1 MVYIL
6 VAILMFGVLIAVH
19 EFGHFIT
26 AKLFGIR
33 VNEFSIGM
41 GPALFKREKGETLYS
56 LRLLPIGGYCAM
68 EGEDE
73 ENDNPRSFSNKS
85 PWRKLII
92 LAAGSVMNF
101 IAGFVLVAILFGT
114 AGSYVVPVV
123 RDFMDGFSCAGAEG
137 LQAGDRIVSVNGH
150 RIFVYSDLSTQL
162 STATGET
169 MDLVV
174 ERDGEKVYLDN
185 VSLPRQERTDEEGNT
200 TNYRG
205 ITIGAQVLPA
215 GLGTK
220 LIYSWNTT
228 LDYVRLVWVS
238 LGDLVRGAVGI
249 KDLSGPVGIV
259 DTMSQVGSQSASVG
273 AAIQNLLWLAALIAV
288 NLAVMNLLPLPAL
301 DGGRVFFLLL
311 NGVLFALF
319 KRKIDAKYEGYVHLA
334 GLAALMTLMLMVTF
348 SDIGKIIAR

>member
-6 VAILMFGVLIAVH
+6 VSILMFGVLIAVH

-73 ENDNPRSFSNKS
+73 ESDDPRAFGN
-85 PWRKLII
+85 
-92 LAAGSVMNF
+92 AAAWKKV
-101 IAGFVLVAILFGT
+101 IVLVAGAFMNFLTGLIVVLVLYAPAQGFYQEIY
-114 AGSYVVPVV
+114 AGSMEGYGTE
-123 RDFMDGFSCAGAEG
+123 DCG
-137 LQAGDRIVSVNGH
+137 LQEGDRFLSVDGHKVLTYGNAQFYMGRAGD
-150 RIFVYSDLSTQL
+150 
-162 STATGET
+162 T

-249 KDLSGPVGIV
+249 KEI
-259 DTMSQVGSQSASVG
+259 
-273 AAIQNLLWLAALIAV
+273 
-288 NLAVMNLLPLPAL
+288 
-301 DGGRVFFLLL
+301 GRAHV
-311 NGVLFALF
+311 
-319 KRKIDAKYEGYVHLA
+319 
-334 GLAALMTLMLMVTF
+334 
-348 SDIGKIIAR
+348 

>member
-73 ENDNPRSFSNKS
+73 ESDDPRAFGN
-85 PWRKLII
+85 
-92 LAAGSVMNF
+92 AAAWKKV
-101 IAGFVLVAILFGT
+101 IVLVAGAFMNFLTGLIIVLVLYAPAQGFYQEIYAESMEGYGT
-114 AGSYVVPVV
+114 E
-123 RDFMDGFSCAGAEG
+123 DCG
-137 LQAGDRIVSVNGH
+137 LQEGDRFLSVDGHKVLTYGNAQFYMGRAGD
-150 RIFVYSDLSTQL
+150 
-162 STATGET
+162 T

-174 ERDGEKVYLDN
+174 ERDGEKVYLDD

-259 DTMSQVGSQSASVG
+259 TAIGQAASYG
-273 AAIQNLLWLAALIAV
+273 WQDLLELLALITI
-288 NLAVMNLLPLPAL
+288 NLGVFNLLPFPAL
-301 DGGRVFFLLL
+301 DGGKVVFLIIEGVTGHAVPEKLQGTLTIAAFALLFGL
-311 NGVLFALF
+311 MLFATYNDIIRL
-319 KRKIDAKYEGYVHLA
+319 
-334 GLAALMTLMLMVTF
+334 VT
-348 SDIGKIIAR
+348 GAM

>member
-41 GPALFKREKGETLYS
+41 GPALFEREKGETLYS

-73 ENDNPRSFSNKS
+73 ESDDPRAFGNAAAWKKVIVLVLYA
-85 PWRKLII
+85 PAQGFYQEIY
-92 LAAGSVMNF
+92 AGSME
-101 IAGFVLVAILFGT
+101 GYGT
-114 AGSYVVPVV
+114 E
-123 RDFMDGFSCAGAEG
+123 DCG
-137 LQAGDRIVSVNGH
+137 LQEGDRFLSVDGHKVLTYGNAQFYMGRAGD
-150 RIFVYSDLSTQL
+150 
-162 STATGET
+162 T

-220 LIYSWNTT
+220 LIYSRNTT
-228 LDYVRLVWVS
+228 VDYVRLVWVS

>member
-1 MVYIL
+1 M
-6 VAILMFGVLIAVH
+6 
-19 EFGHFIT
+19 
-26 AKLFGIR
+26 
-33 VNEFSIGM
+33 
-41 GPALFKREKGETLYS
+41 
-56 LRLLPIGGYCAM
+56 
-68 EGEDE
+68 
-73 ENDNPRSFSNKS
+73 
-85 PWRKLII
+85 
-92 LAAGSVMNF
+92 
-101 IAGFVLVAILFGT
+101 
-114 AGSYVVPVV
+114 
-123 RDFMDGFSCAGAEG
+123 
-137 LQAGDRIVSVNGH
+137 
-150 RIFVYSDLSTQL
+150 
-162 STATGET
+162 
-169 MDLVV
+169 
-174 ERDGEKVYLDN
+174 YLDN

>member
-73 ENDNPRSFSNKS
+73 ESDDPRAFGN
-85 PWRKLII
+85 
-92 LAAGSVMNF
+92 AAAWKKV
-101 IAGFVLVAILFGT
+101 IVLVAGAFMNFLTGLIIVLVLYAPAQGFYQEIYAESMEGYGT
-114 AGSYVVPVV
+114 E
-123 RDFMDGFSCAGAEG
+123 DCG
-137 LQAGDRIVSVNGH
+137 LQEGDRFLSVDGHKVLTYGNAQFYMGRAGD
-150 RIFVYSDLSTQL
+150 
-162 STATGET
+162 T

-185 VSLPRQERTDEEGNT
+185 FSLPRQERTDEEGNT

-205 ITIGAQVLPA
+205 ITIGAQILPA